1 MHFPNFTNDENAD
14 KNLNLLP
21 YGHRFLHMPASLRA
35 TVPPRLM
42 PIPQSPL
49 LAMQLMM
56 LRVKNSTS
64 DIHQLRDPSQI
75 GKHSFDT
82 SKYIHT
88 YVYIYIYIY
97 IKLLNPYRT

>member
-1 MHFPNFTNDENAD
+1 MHFSNFTNDENGD
-14 KNLNLLP
+14 KNPNLLP
-21 YGHRFLHMPASLRA
+21 YDHRFLHMPASLRA
-35 TVPPRLM
+35 TLPPGLI

-56 LRVKNSTS
+56 LRVKNFTS

-82 SKYIHT
+82 SKYICVSVIFMLH
-88 YVYIYIYIY
+88 
-97 IKLLNPYRT
+97 KLFNLYRT